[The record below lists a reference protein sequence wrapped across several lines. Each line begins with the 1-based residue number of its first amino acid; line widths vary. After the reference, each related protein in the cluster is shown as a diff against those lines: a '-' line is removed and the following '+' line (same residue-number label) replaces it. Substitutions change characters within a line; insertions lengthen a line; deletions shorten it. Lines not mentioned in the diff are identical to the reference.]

1 MRIGGILFA
10 VTLTAAGTMGAIA
23 QSKGVPMPD
32 ATRQYFQR
40 QNCHNVYD
48 MLVEQDRS
56 GNRLS
61 DADAAWAHSYETNA
75 GKAACPAPPP
85 ALAQRASNRT
95 VVTAQG
101 ISKIADYAEKDDG
114 AALYE
119 IAFAGLTGKTNEINQ
134 QQAMNILKRAASVGD
149 PSANYQLSQQYFAGN
164 MGKPQDYAGGL
175 PPLLKAADAGHIDA
189 LFQAGSIY
197 ASGLGTKKDLA
208 KAFAMF
214 RLAAERGHVFATY
227 IAAQMANEGYGVKKD
242 HALAYRLGRNLAE
255 AGEPA
260 GAIFASSALLQM
272 KDVKAN
278 QDEILYW
285 IDMAIRQGDDSV
297 KAQISPLRPKVVA
310 LFNKMNAPPEY
321 RPRERKACPMK
332 TVCTVNHYSGL
343 QQCTT
348 NKDYWSDC
356 DG

>member
-1 MRIGGILFA
+1 
-10 VTLTAAGTMGAIA
+10 
-23 QSKGVPMPD
+23 
-32 ATRQYFQR
+32 
-40 QNCHNVYD
+40 

-56 GNRLS
+56 GQRLN

-75 GKAACPAPPP
+75 GKAACPPPP
-85 ALAQRASNRT
+85 PGLAQRASNRT

-101 ISKIADYAEKDDG
+101 IAKIADYAEKDDG

-119 IAFAGLTGKTNEINQ
+119 IAFAGLTGKTSEVTPT
-134 QQAMNILKRAASVGD
+134 QAMNILKRAASLGD
-149 PSANYQLSQQYFAGN
+149 PSANYQLSQQYFVGN
-164 MGKPQDYAGGL
+164 LGKPQDYAGGI
-175 PPLLKAADAGHIDA
+175 PHLLKAAESGHIDA
-189 LFQAGSIY
+189 LSQAGAVY
-197 ASGLGTKKDLA
+197 ANGIGVKKDMA
-208 KAFAMF
+208 KAFGYF
-214 RLAAERGHVFATY
+214 RRAAEQGHVFSTY
-227 IAAQMANEGYGVKKD
+227 IAAQMANEGAGVKKD

-272 KDVKAN
+272 NNVKAN

-285 IDMAIRQGDDSV
+285 MDMAIRDGDDQV
-297 KAQISPLRPKVVA
+297 KGQINAIRPQVVA
-310 LFNKMNAPPEY
+310 LFNKMNAPPAY
-321 RPRERKACPMK
+321 RPRERKVCPMK
-332 TVCTVNHYSGL
+332 TVCTVNHYSGI

>member
-1 MRIGGILFA
+1 MRIGGALFA
-10 VTLTAAGTMGAIA
+10 LALTAAGTMGAIA
-23 QSKGVPMPD
+23 QSKGVPIPD

-56 GNRLS
+56 GNRLN
-61 DADAAWAHSYETNA
+61 DADAGWAKIYEDNA

-85 ALAQRASNRT
+85 ALAQRATNRT
-95 VVTAQG
+95 VYTAQG
-101 ISKIADYAEKDDG
+101 VSKIADYADKDDG

-119 IAFAGLTGKTNEINQ
+119 IAFAGLTGKISEVNPE
-134 QQAMNILKRAASVGD
+134 QAMNILKRAASVGD

-164 MGKPQDYAGGL
+164 LGKPQDYAGGI
-175 PPLLKAADAGHIDA
+175 PYLLKAAESGHIDA
-189 LFQAGSIY
+189 LSQAGAVY
-197 ASGLGTKKDLA
+197 ANGIGVKKDMA
-208 KAFAMF
+208 KAFGYF
-214 RLAAERGHVFATY
+214 RRAAEQGHVFGTY
-227 IAAQMANEGYGVKKD
+227 LAAQMANEGVGTKKD
-242 HALAYRLGRNLAE
+242 FALAYRLGRNLAE

-260 GAIFASSALLQM
+260 GAIFAASALLQQ
-272 KDVKAN
+272 KNVKEN

-285 IDMAIRQGDDSV
+285 MDVAIREGDDTI
-297 KAQISPLRPKVVA
+297 KAQIGGIRPKVVS

-321 RPRERKACPMK
+321 RPRERKVCPMK

>member
-1 MRIGGILFA
+1 MRIGGGLFA
-10 VTLTAAGTMGAIA
+10 LALAAAGTMGALA
-23 QSKGVPMPD
+23 QSKGVPIPD
-32 ATRQYFQR
+32 ATKQYFQR

-56 GNRLS
+56 GKRLS
-61 DADAAWAHSYETNA
+61 DEDAGWAKVYEDNA
-75 GKAACPAPPP
+75 GVKACPPPPP

-101 ISKIADYAEKDDG
+101 VSKIADYAEKDDG

-119 IAFAGLTGKTNEINQ
+119 IAFAGLTGKISEVNTE
-134 QQAMNILKRAASVGD
+134 QAMNILKRAASVGD
-149 PSANYQLSQQYFAGN
+149 PSANYQLSQQYFVGN
-164 MGKPQDYAGGL
+164 LGKPQDYAGGI
-175 PPLLKAADAGHIDA
+175 PHLLKAAESGHIDA
-189 LFQAGSIY
+189 LSQAGAIY
-197 ASGLGTKKDLA
+197 ANGIGVKKDMA
-208 KAFAMF
+208 KAFGYF
-214 RLAAERGHVFATY
+214 RRAAEQGHVFGTY
-227 IAAQMANEGYGVKKD
+227 LAAQMANEGVGTKKD

-260 GAIFASSALLQM
+260 GAIFAASALLQM
-272 KDVKAN
+272 KNVKEN

-285 IDMAIRQGDDSV
+285 MDVAFREGDETI
-297 KAQISPLRPKVVA
+297 KAQIGGIRPKVVA
-310 LFNKMNAPPEY
+310 LFNKMNAPPAY

-343 QQCTT
+343 QSCTT